1 MSILELLFILSLPG
15 INHPGN
21 VFSVQLTTEA
31 PWSRRAIDEVHTKD
45 LGYRRSTTPELY
57 GKKKKK
63 KKQARCALGVP
74 WTYLQ
79 KYVLFPLGN
88 LSRCQVDRLEL
99 LNHLDW
105 VFALFPKKKK
115 EDFFI
120 MYIIH
125 CCRRGILYCNHFVS
139 SSILTTPLLRIMR
152 FISTP
157 SKPYNVLP

>member
-1 MSILELLFILSLPG
+1 MKYTPKI
-15 INHPGN
+15 
-21 VFSVQLTTEA
+21 
-31 PWSRRAIDEVHTKD
+31 WAIDEVPHQS
-45 LGYRRSTTPELY
+45 STA
-57 GKKKKK
+57 KKKKK
-63 KKQARCALGVP
+63 KKTSSLRAWSPLNLLTKIRFVSLRESFPLSSRQIRAAKPSRLGVR
-74 WTYLQ
+74 T
-79 KYVLFPLGN
+79 V
-88 LSRCQVDRLEL
+88 S
-99 LNHLDW
+99 
-105 VFALFPKKKK
+105 KKKK